1 MARNILIL
9 CDPERAAQKISAM
22 AQSSGSTLGFV
33 NTRVDPAE
41 LRTSGCRIEEERDYG
56 GASFHAF
63 DEPLS
68 VATAIAQ
75 LAGYADAVV
84 VDRLDD
90 WATRLCRFHKDDAER
105 ITAELTSVT
114 SVMSAHLADVL
125 LVSALPSQGKDDAA
139 GLHRRMLDEFRP
151 QCTQVIDLTR
161 D

>member
-9 CDPERAAQKISAM
+9 CDPERAAAKVSAI
-22 AQSSGSTLGFV
+22 AQESGSTLGWV
-33 NTRVDPAE
+33 NTRVDPLAPK
-41 LRTSGCRIEEERDYG
+41 TSGSRIEQEREYG

-90 WATRLCRFHKDDAER
+90 WATRLSRFHGDDSEQ
-105 ITAELTSVT
+105 ITAELTSVS

-125 LVSALPSQGKDDAA
+125 LVSAPPSQGKDEAA
-139 GLHRRMLDEFRP
+139 ELHRRMLDEFRP
-151 QCTQVIDLTR
+151 VCTEVLDLTR
-161 D
+161 G

>member
-9 CDPERAAQKISAM
+9 CDPERSAAKVSAL
-22 AQSSGSTLGFV
+22 AQDSGSTLGYV
-33 NTRVDPAE
+33 NTRVDPSG
-41 LRTSGCRIEEERDYG
+41 TSGTRIEQEREYG

-63 DEPLS
+63 DEPIS

-90 WATRLCRFHKDDAER
+90 WAARLCRFHREDAER
-105 ITAELTSVT
+105 ITAELTSVS

-125 LVSALPSQGKDDAA
+125 LVSALPLQGSDEVAE
-139 GLHRRMLDEFRP
+139 LHRRMLDEFRP
-151 QCTQVIDLTR
+151 QCTQVLDLTR
-161 D
+161 

>member
-9 CDPERAAQKISAM
+9 CDPERAAGKISALTR
-22 AQSSGSTLGFV
+22 SSGSTLGLV
-33 NTRVDPAE
+33 NTRVDPSE
-41 LRTSGCRIEEERDYG
+41 LRTSGARIEEERDYG

-68 VATAIAQ
+68 VGTAIAQ

-90 WATRLCRFHKDDAER
+90 WAARLCRFHKDDGER
-105 ITAELTSVT
+105 ITAELTAVS

-125 LVSALPSQGKDDAA
+125 LVSALPSQGKDEVAE
-139 GLHRRMLDEFRP
+139 LHRRMLDEFRLR
-151 QCTQVIDLTR
+151 CTQVIDLTR
-161 D
+161 S